1 MTMDFFS
8 KKKELVESIFLYHN
22 RHVGIRFRLFDDTTE
37 KQISKGLYWQ
47 MESLYVIK
55 AIEKISDLQIGKK

>member
-22 RHVGIRFRLFDDTTE
+22 RHVGIRFRLFDDSNE
-37 KQISKGLYWQ
+37 KQLLKGLYWQ

>member
-8 KKKELVESIFLYHN
+8 KKKETVESIFLYLN
-22 RHVGIRFRLFDDTTE
+22 RHVGIKFRLFDDTTE
-37 KQISKGLYWQ
+37 KQLLKGLYWQ
-47 MESLYVIK
+47 IESLYVIK